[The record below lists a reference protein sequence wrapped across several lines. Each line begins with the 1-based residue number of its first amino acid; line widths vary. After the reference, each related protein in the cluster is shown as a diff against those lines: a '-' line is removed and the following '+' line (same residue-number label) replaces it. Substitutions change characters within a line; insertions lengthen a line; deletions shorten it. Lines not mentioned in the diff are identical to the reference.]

1 MGQED
6 PSATPVATSL
16 GLLGVDLEFQ
26 TFGTPPLDSVTTPET
41 EPISRSPVTLSPST
55 SVATL
60 SDFTVADV
68 PDDESAV
75 DLTTITPHSTFN
87 FEDGNVE
94 VLCGKTLFRVH
105 TSILSLHSPALR
117 QMFIQANLAAA
128 ESPNG
133 CPRILSSDTA
143 SDFATLLK
151 VIYLPGY
158 VNSSLHLSFLR

>member
-1 MGQED
+1 V
-6 PSATPVATSL
+6 TPVAASL
-16 GLLGVDLEFQ
+16 GLLNADHEPQIPQCLPLESL
-26 TFGTPPLDSVTTPET
+26 TAPET
-41 EPISRSPVTLSPST
+41 EMISRFPVTLSPST
-55 SVATL
+55 SIATL

-68 PDDESAV
+68 SDDESPV

-94 VLCGKTLFRVH
+94 VLCGNTLFRVH
-105 TSILSLHSPALR
+105 TSILSLHSAALR

-143 SDFATLLK
+143 ADFATLLK

-158 VNSSLHLSFLR
+158 VN